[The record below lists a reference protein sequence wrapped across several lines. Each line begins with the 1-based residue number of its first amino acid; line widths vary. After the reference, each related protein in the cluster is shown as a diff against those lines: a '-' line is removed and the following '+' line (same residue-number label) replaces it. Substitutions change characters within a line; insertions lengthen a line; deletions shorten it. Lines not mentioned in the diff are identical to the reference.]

1 MSSEVEFLPAA
12 LEIQE
17 TPASPLGRMII
28 GVIVIFFS
36 LAVLWANLSSIDIFA
51 TAHGKI
57 IPSGRVKLVQPMEMG
72 IVRQIYVREGQRVRE
87 GDLLLELD
95 PTANQADLGRV
106 EQELIDAQLDV
117 LRFQQLEQMA
127 ASHPNGE
134 SGTVDLDL
142 SLGLDAPSR
151 DAVGITLQE
160 QRIRSQWTEYQARVA
175 ALQSTVV
182 SREAN
187 LDATR
192 AQVRKTEVTLPLIT
206 SRANALKGLVA
217 KKLSSKQSWLE
228 LEEQRV
234 AQQQDLVVLKNRT
247 RQGVASINEARAQ
260 LQSLQA
266 GFRKDQLDQLAET
279 RRRVKVLKQ
288 EQIKVTRRTRLQRL
302 TAPVNGVV
310 QQLAVHTV
318 GGVVTPAQ
326 ELMKIVPESES
337 LEVEAWI
344 LNKDIG
350 FVQEGQPAEVKIE
363 TFPFT
368 RYGTIDATVTDVSSD
383 AITDEQKGLVYAGRV
398 LMKQASIRVGK
409 KRVNLSPGMA
419 VTVEVKTGTRR
430 LIEYILAPLL
440 RYKAESMG
448 ER

>member
-12 LEIQE
+12 VEIQE
-17 TPASPLGRMII
+17 TPASPLGRVII
-28 GVIVIFFS
+28 GVIVSFFT
-36 LAVLWANLSSIDIFA
+36 LAVIWASLSSIDIVA

-57 IPSGRVKLVQPMEMG
+57 VPGGRVKLVQPMEMG
-72 IVRQIYVREGQRVRE
+72 VVRRIYAREGQRVRE

-95 PTANQADLGRV
+95 PTANQADLGRL
-106 EQELIDAQLDV
+106 EQELSDAQLDA
-117 LRFQQLEQMA
+117 LRFQRLQQMA
-127 ASHPNGE
+127 ASHLDGE
-134 SGTVDLDL
+134 AGMIDIQLEASGHDATRL
-142 SLGLDAPSR
+142 SL
-151 DAVGITLQE
+151 QK
-160 QRIRSQWTEYQARVA
+160 QRLRSQWAEYQARVA
-175 ALQSTVV
+175 AQKNTVL
-182 SREAN
+182 SREAD
-187 LDATR
+187 LDVTR
-192 AQVRKTEVTLPLIT
+192 AQVKKTEATLPLIS
-206 SRANALKGLVA
+206 SRTNALKGLVA

-234 AQQQDLVVLKNRT
+234 AQQQELVVLKNRV
-247 RQGVASINEARAQ
+247 RQVAASIDEARQQ

-279 RRRVKVLKQ
+279 RQRVKALQQ
-288 EQIKVTRRTRLQRL
+288 EKIKAARRTRLQRL

-350 FVQEGQPAEVKIE
+350 FVHEGQSAEVKIE

-398 LMKQASIRVGK
+398 MMKQASIRVGE

-430 LIEYILAPLL
+430 LIEFILAPLL